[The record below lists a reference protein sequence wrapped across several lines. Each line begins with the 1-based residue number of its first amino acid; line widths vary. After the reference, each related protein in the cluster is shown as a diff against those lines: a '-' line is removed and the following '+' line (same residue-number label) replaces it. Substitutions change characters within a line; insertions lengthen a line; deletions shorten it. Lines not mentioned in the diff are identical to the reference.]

1 MNNNTKKKI
10 DIASIS
16 KDIKERDEIISRY
29 ITTGNLDRN
38 EVIRKIVELQNTDIE
53 VRIATSTK
61 QVTEGFLDLSSATDN
76 QLINNLNFQLEFL
89 KSKLVK
95 KAMEDDE

>member
-61 QVTEGFLDLSSATDN
+61 QVIEGFLDLSSATDN

>member
-1 MNNNTKKKI
+1 MTNNTKKKI
-10 DIASIS
+10 DAALIS

-38 EVIRKIVELQNTDIE
+38 EVIQKIVELQNTDIE

>member
-1 MNNNTKKKI
+1 MNINTKKKI
-10 DIASIS
+10 DAALIS
-16 KDIKERDEIISRY
+16 KDIKERDEIITRY
-29 ITTGNLDRN
+29 IITGNLDRK

>member
-10 DIASIS
+10 DTASIS

>member
-10 DIASIS
+10 DAALIS